1 MSDPSVSASVHIDA
15 RPEVVYRL
23 ITDLPTLAS
32 LAEEA
37 VAMQWRK
44 GDAARPGAVF
54 TGHNRNGG
62 RRWSTKCTVTDAE
75 PGRRFAFDVRHTVF
89 PVARWQYDIVGT
101 DGGCDVT
108 ESTWDRRPGWFA
120 KVAGRATGSHRSG
133 GRQRRAHPAHPAAAQ
148 AARRGRVVA
157 GALIDT
163 KEPGTGGFAYRVRGP
178 ILATLLV
185 PGDARG
191 ATGSPAADDGATLR

>member
-120 KVAGRATGSHRSG
+120 KVAGRATGVTDR
-133 GRQRRAHPAHPAAAQ
+133 
-148 AARRGRVVA
+148 A
-157 GALIDT
+157 GANAEHIRL
-163 KEPGTGGFAYRVRGP
+163 
-178 ILATLLV
+178 TLQRLKQRAV
-185 PGDARG
+185 AE
-191 ATGSPAADDGATLR
+191 